1 MYYKK
6 DTKVGSQNLA
16 TKFGFV
22 PDCWKVRRPKWIFYA
37 LLKPEIP
44 PQPGKSPKVFAVSGV
59 IHFFCD
65 TFFFYRFKKAAV
77 VLDQALLE
85 DQAALEK
92 LGNEAVHY
100 ILGHPED
107 LTDTRAK
114 ALFMSLSSK
123 VRAQVL
129 VCIWAVSKIK
139 NDIYRSEVSSI
150 LLSFTIISEVYNFT
164 GPLSVGYKT
173 KFGSRNLATNF
184 GNHL

>member
-1 MYYKK
+1 MNFLCSAETWNPSSAWQK
-6 DTKVGSQNLA
+6 
-16 TKFGFV
+16 
-22 PDCWKVRRPKWIFYA
+22 PKSFCGVWCYSF
-37 LLKPEIP
+37 LLWH
-44 PQPGKSPKVFAVSGV
+44 V
-59 IHFFCD
+59 
-65 TFFFYRFKKAAV
+65 FFYRFKKAAV
-77 VLDQALLE
+77 VLDQVLLE

-150 LLSFTIISEVYNFT
+150 LLSFTIISDVYNFT